1 MERRPNR
8 PIDYL
13 KSSINK
19 VILIKVKR
27 NRLLRGIWF
36 SSFLKNH
43 SKLAGFDEHLNL
55 YLEEA
60 SQLFEY
66 QDEEGNIREEHET
79 LGSIVVRGDNVI
91 FVNLAQAD

>member
-13 KSSINK
+13 KNSINR

-27 NRLLRGIWF
+27 NRLFRGN
-36 SSFLKNH
+36 LC
-43 SKLAGFDEHLNL
+43 GFDEHLNL
-55 YLEEA
+55 YLEGT
-60 SQLFEY
+60 SQIFEY
-66 QDEEGNIREEHET
+66 QDEDGNIREEHED

-91 FVNLAQAD
+91 FVNLANEE